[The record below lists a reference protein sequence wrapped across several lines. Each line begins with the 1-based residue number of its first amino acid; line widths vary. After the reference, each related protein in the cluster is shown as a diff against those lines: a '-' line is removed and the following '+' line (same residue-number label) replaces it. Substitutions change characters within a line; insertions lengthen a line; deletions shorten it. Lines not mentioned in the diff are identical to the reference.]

1 MVRFSSIEYHR
12 KSIGFFG
19 RRCAHH
25 FPFDWFDWPF
35 YFVSLSLYTFTSI
48 CQGTLAASDKRAI
61 LPYIIRFPSTIL
73 WFIIRQAVLAKR
85 SPAHKVAS
93 YIILNSLS
101 HRWKSP
107 RRHRPIITCCVYV
120 LHPGSIKLIESSA
133 QPCVCVVYYT
143 SPQHTSSPSTNN
155 CIQAAWGYYLNVS
168 PAPSVDITR
177 AVNEISIKI
186 AKCFTF
192 SLTPWLYISDL
203 IIVNLYHGQTSPIL
217 IESCLTIHQQV
228 ITHLL
233 PYSSPPYRP
242 PSFVVYLVVRST
254 FICLVW

>member
-1 MVRFSSIEYHR
+1 MSGYSSGIRQKSDPSLYYSFS
-12 KSIGFFG
+12 FN
-19 RRCAHH
+19 
-25 FPFDWFDWPF
+25 
-35 YFVSLSLYTFTSI
+35 YFVIHHSAG
-48 CQGTLAASDKRAI
+48 CAGA
-61 LPYIIRFPSTIL
+61 
-73 WFIIRQAVLAKR
+73 
-85 SPAHKVAS
+85 AHKVAS
-93 YIILNSLS
+93 YIILKFPQSPVK
-101 HRWKSP
+101 KSAP
-107 RRHRPIITCCVYV
+107 TSANYHLLCLCTTPWQHQVDRIISPT
-120 LHPGSIKLIESSA
+120 L
-133 QPCVCVVYYT
+133 CVCSILP